1 MTKDEKKAYL
11 EAAIEAAIKAGKE
24 ALEGLDNRE
33 RKVEYKGEID
43 LVTEM
48 DLQAEELIKKIL
60 ISKFPDIAIFAEESG
75 LSGSSSELRWIIDP
89 IDGTTSYSHGIPHFA
104 VSIALERSGILEVG
118 VVYNPPLNECFSAI
132 KGEGACLNGN
142 RIRVSDTRQLKRSLL
157 ATGFPYDRAS
167 SRDNN
172 VAQFNAFLI
181 KAQGIRRFG
190 SAALDLCYTAAG
202 RFDGYWEMKL
212 KPWDTAAGILILTE
226 AGGKVTDYKGG
237 EYSIYDAKLLS
248 SNGHIHDQMIDI
260 LKRA

>member
-1 MTKDEKKAYL
+1 MTKDEKTLYL
-11 EAAIEAAIKAGKE
+11 EAAVEIATIAGKE
-24 ALEGLDNRE
+24 ILAAQSGE
-33 RKVEYKGEID
+33 RKIEYKGDID

-48 DLQAEELIKKIL
+48 DLRAEAIIKEFFAL
-60 ISKFPDIAIFAEESG
+60 KFPDISVLAEESG
-75 LSGSSSELRWIIDP
+75 LSGSDSNIRWIIDP

-104 VSIALERSGILEVG
+104 VSIALEENGILEVG

-132 KGEGACLNGN
+132 KGDGACLNG
-142 RIRVSDTRQLKRSLL
+142 RPIEVSNTRELKRSLL
-157 ATGFPYDRAS
+157 ATGFPYDRATS
-167 SRDNN
+167 PENN
-172 VAQFNAFLI
+172 VAHFNAFLM

-190 SAALDLCYTAAG
+190 SAALDLCYTAVG

-237 EYSIYDAKLLS
+237 KYSIYDRELLS

-260 LKRA
+260 LKMA

>member
-1 MTKDEKKAYL
+1 MTKEGKTLYL
-11 EAAIEAAIKAGKE
+11 EAAIEVAIIAGKE
-24 ALEGLDNRE
+24 VLAAQSDL

-48 DLQAEELIKKIL
+48 DLRAEEVIKEFL
-60 ISKFPDIAIFAEESG
+60 SSRFPHIGMLAEESG
-75 LSGSSSELRWIIDP
+75 SSGSDSNMRWIIDP

-104 VSIALERSGILEVG
+104 VSIALEEEGILEVG

-132 KGEGACLNGN
+132 KGGGASLNG
-142 RIRVSDTRQLKRSLL
+142 RAIAVSDTRELNRSLL
-157 ATGFPYDRAS
+157 ATGFPYDRATS
-167 SRDNN
+167 PDNN
-172 VAQFNAFLI
+172 VAQFNAFLM

-237 EYSIYDAKLLS
+237 KYSIYDRELLC
-248 SNGHIHDQMIDI
+248 SNGHIHDQMIDT
-260 LKRA
+260 LKAV

>member
-1 MTKDEKKAYL
+1 MTKDEKTLYL
-11 EAAIEAAIKAGKE
+11 EAAIEVATIAGKE
-24 ALEGLDNRE
+24 VLAAQAGE
-33 RKVEYKGEID
+33 RKIEYKGDID

-48 DLQAEELIKKIL
+48 DLRAEKIIKEFFAL
-60 ISKFPDIAIFAEESG
+60 KFPDISVLAEESG
-75 LSGSSSELRWIIDP
+75 LSGSDSNIRWIIDP

-104 VSIALERSGILEVG
+104 VSIALEQKGILEVG

-132 KGEGACLNGN
+132 KGEGACLNG
-142 RIRVSDTRQLKRSLL
+142 RPIEVSSTRELKRSLL
-157 ATGFPYDRAS
+157 ATGFPYDRATS
-167 SRDNN
+167 PENN
-172 VAQFNAFLI
+172 VAQFNAFLM

-226 AGGKVTDYKGG
+226 PGGKVTDYKGG
-237 EYSIYDAKLLS
+237 KYSIYDRELLS

-260 LKRA
+260 LKMA

>member
-1 MTKDEKKAYL
+1 MTKDEKTLYL
-11 EAAIEAAIKAGKE
+11 EAALEVATIAGKE
-24 ALEGLDNRE
+24 ILAAQSGE

-48 DLQAEELIKKIL
+48 DLRAEEIIKEFFA
-60 ISKFPDIAIFAEESG
+60 SKFPDIAILAEESG
-75 LSGSSSELRWIIDP
+75 LSGSDSNIRWIIDP

-104 VSIALERSGILEVG
+104 VSIALEQDGILEVG

-132 KGEGACLNGN
+132 KGEGAFLNG
-142 RIRVSDTRQLKRSLL
+142 RPIEISATRELKRSLL
-157 ATGFPYDRAS
+157 ATGFPYDRATS
-167 SRDNN
+167 PDNN

-226 AGGKVTDYKGG
+226 AGGKVTDFKGG
-237 EYSIYDAKLLS
+237 QYSIYEEYLLT
-248 SNGHIHDQMIDI
+248 SNGHIHSQMINI
-260 LKRA
+260 LKGV